1 MLLAPSATEEY
12 GCVLWIA
19 SLPAIDVPHYSL
31 SISLN
36 ILLTLMIVIRLAL
49 HTRNIRTGMGVPGV
63 GGLYKTIITML
74 VESSVIYATSSL
86 LVLGW
91 LGTGD
96 GFGSDFLPILA
107 ETQVRA
113 FPQTRYLLGQ
123 LSKVTTDWTGHR
135 PTTHHSASCQQDCA
149 DERGYCPWTCQY
161 VQSEDPRGVGERW
174 WYPSWCGPHEFG
186 GRV

>member
-1 MLLAPSATEEY
+1 M
-12 GCVLWIA
+12 LWIA

-86 LVLGW
+86 LVLVPLSTREVDPG
-91 LGTGD
+91 
-96 GFGSDFLPILA
+96 GFMFILA
-107 ETQVRA
+107 ETQARI
-113 FPQTRYLLGQ
+113 FPQ
-123 LSKVTTDWTGHR
+123 
-135 PTTHHSASCQQDCA
+135 P
-149 DERGYCPWTCQY
+149 
-161 VQSEDPRGVGERW
+161 
-174 WYPSWCGPHEFG
+174 
-186 GRV
+186 